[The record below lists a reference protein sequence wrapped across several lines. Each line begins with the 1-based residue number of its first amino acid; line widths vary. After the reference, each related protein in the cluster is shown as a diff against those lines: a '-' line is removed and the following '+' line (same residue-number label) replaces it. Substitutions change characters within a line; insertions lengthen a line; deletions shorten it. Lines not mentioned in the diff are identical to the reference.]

1 MPHTLT
7 PEQNFFRAIPQLAVL
22 DSEQIFELA
31 RKTTKQKYRKGEYVF
46 LQGEQVERLYFLE
59 MGRVEIYKSDVGGR
73 KLTLWYIEESDIF
86 CLATIFAPEAFASAV
101 VLEDALIYSLAR
113 NDFEEIIARS
123 SALSRNL
130 IRCICGKLAT
140 YSAILDDVA
149 FRKIEVRLAK
159 IILRNLTPLK
169 GGEQICQLS
178 QDELASLAGTSREV
192 AARCLKLF
200 RERGVVSGAQPGRPR
215 NIVITRP
222 EELQRI
228 VDEE

>member
-59 MGRVEIYKSDVGGR
+59 I
-73 KLTLWYIEESDIF
+73 
-86 CLATIFAPEAFASAV
+86 
-101 VLEDALIYSLAR
+101 
-113 NDFEEIIARS
+113 
-123 SALSRNL
+123 
-130 IRCICGKLAT
+130 
-140 YSAILDDVA
+140 
-149 FRKIEVRLAK
+149 
-159 IILRNLTPLK
+159 
-169 GGEQICQLS
+169 
-178 QDELASLAGTSREV
+178 LASLAGTSREV